1 MKVYIVSQ
9 AISDDDGNFYST
21 IEGVYLDES
30 KALSKVKEV
39 HDDIVQYFESPEDD
53 YEDGDKF
60 FEIYESED
68 TQICRSVSL
77 EEKEVE

>member
-1 MKVYIVSQ
+1 MKVYVVSQ
-9 AISDDDGNFYST
+9 AVSDDDGNFYST

-39 HDDIVQYFESPEDD
+39 HDEIVEYFNDPEDN

-60 FEIYESED
+60 FEIYESD
-68 TQICRSVSL
+68 DL
-77 EEKEVE
+77 EIRRAIDVDEKEVE